1 MWGQLR
7 GLLVSN
13 QKADIT
19 PLHGTCALSPVEWD
33 GGWQAQTWLQPCCLL
48 SHRATSLIRGRSQC
62 CDHDPWRFSFHL
74 PHPALDRQVF
84 HLLPHSLLGFQTLLN
99 AYFYAKMLFSCR
111 LNALPFHTIVSKYAS
126 CLKANV
132 CTLTLFCL
140 VNFFCNNHLPWI
152 EHSMSDRQRK
162 EPVDMRRT
170 RNKYCR
176 YALPAEGRPRAC
188 FGYAGCWEAFKCVVS
203 PLPFSLGFLFMKF
216 NSVHSQKKHV

>member
-1 MWGQLR
+1 MEVGRHKL
-7 GLLVSN
+7 GS
-13 QKADIT
+13 
-19 PLHGTCALSPVEWD
+19 SPVVFCLTGPPASSE
-33 GGWQAQTWLQPCCLL
+33 GGANAVTTTPGGSPFTYLTQPW
-48 SHRATSLIRGRSQC
+48 IGK
-62 CDHDPWRFSFHL
+62 SFICYLFNPLFMGHL
-74 PHPALDRQVF
+74 WHA
-84 HLLPHSLLGFQTLLN
+84 HSLLGFQTLLN

-111 LNALPFHTIVSKYAS
+111 LNALPFHTIVSKYTS
-126 CLKANV
+126 CLNANV